1 MKKMLIV
8 GLLFGMAGMANA
20 SQIDTVDYDTVTV
33 RNTLVVVGSQTVA
46 GTLSVTGALTA
57 TGGVTGNAAT
67 ATALAANPADCSANQ
82 FANAI
87 AASGAL
93 TCAAVGNAATT
104 AASANTASAIVTR
117 DASGNFSATNIQ
129 VSSNITSG
137 NPSGYLGVWAAT
149 PTAHNIGDTYFDT
162 YHTAVGFSTATFA
175 ASASGWLWS
184 TLEAG
189 TAVWTTYE

>member
-1 MKKMLIV
+1 MRKTL
-8 GLLFGMAGMANA
+8 
-20 SQIDTVDYDTVTV
+20 
-33 RNTLVVVGSQTVA
+33 LVVVGLLCLAYA
-46 GTLSVTGALTA
+46 GNARVVKTGRDLEARQLTGNLIGDVTGNV
-57 TGGVTGNAAT
+57 TGSAGSATGNAAT

-117 DASGNFSATNIQ
+117 DASGNFSATK
-129 VSSNITSG
+129 VSASSSTTSG
-137 NPSGYLGVWAAT
+137 NPSGYLGVWATT

-162 YHTAVGFSTATFA
+162 YHNAIAVSTATFA

-184 TLEAG
+184 TVVAG